1 MLTDLR
7 FALRQ
12 LAKTPAFTAIAL
24 LTLAVGIG
32 SATVV
37 FSAINALILRPLPL
51 VTVPEHRLLFAT
63 QTETRLNQDIGWNYP
78 DFLALRER
86 TTTLAGLWV
95 HTDRTIIIPG
105 SKRPERLLG
114 TEISWDAFN
123 LMGVLPVEGRGF
135 TAQDEKPGAEAVALI
150 SAALWHR
157 RYGGAPEVIGTAV
170 TINHQPATIIGV
182 MPPGWRYPDFTD
194 VWTPLRPDPAKPAMR
209 GNFNYSGRALLKPG
223 VTLAAAQA
231 ETDVIFRAL
240 EREFP
245 ATNGSVRARLRP
257 IREEA
262 IEDTEHFTLLLFGAV
277 LFVFLIACVNVAN
290 LLLARAVTRSK
301 EFAIRLA
308 LGANRARVIR
318 QLVTESVA
326 LALLGGVGGLI
337 VGLWGND
344 AMVAAMPIQIPFW
357 LRFDFDLRVFAF
369 VFGLSLIAALVFGLV
384 PALRT
389 SQPDVVNELKEG
401 GRSSEISGPRALRL
415 RSLLVIAQ
423 IALALVLL
431 VGAGLMMRSSLALRK
446 TQPGFSSEGVLTF
459 RTGFPAGL
467 VGEDRDLPARFFD
480 RLLEKLASIPGVESA
495 ALMSWRP
502 AHDDGGSVGIVL
514 PEGEARPATLADS
527 PMVHNRVVSGNFFST
542 LRIPLLAGR
551 LFDDAIDRRETPGV
565 VLVDETFARRH
576 YGAPAAALG
585 KRLERY
591 EHEAM
596 EYPPQK
602 PKTVEIIGV
611 VGGIRHRLDQ
621 PDKHPTIYATRRQ
634 WTEFFQTVV
643 VRVATPKP
651 GEGNTALDPALLI
664 EPARDAVSAV
674 HHEIPIYEEG
684 PLEDALLRSGS
695 VWPRR
700 FFGYLFMVFGLV
712 ALFLACIGIY
722 GLMSYNVT
730 QRVQELGVRLALGA
744 QPHEIIQLVVRQG
757 LRLIGWGLGAGL
769 VAAFLLTRFL
779 TGFLYGV
786 SPHDPPTFALVPL
799 LLATVAL
806 LACWLPSLRA
816 TRIEPNAALRS
827 E

>member
-1 MLTDLR
+1 MLADLR

-12 LAKTPAFTAIAL
+12 LAKTPGFTAVAL

-37 FSAINALILRPLPL
+37 FSALNALLLRPIPH
-51 VTVPEHRLLFAT
+51 VTVPEDRLLFAT
-63 QTETRLNQDIGWNYP
+63 QTETRLNQDIGWNYL
-78 DFLALRER
+78 DVLALRER
-86 TTTLAGLWV
+86 TTTLARLWV
-95 HTDRTIIIPG
+95 HSDRTVIIPG

-114 TEISWDAFN
+114 TEISWDAFG
-123 LMGVLPVEGRGF
+123 LMGVAPVIGRGF
-135 TAQDEKPGAEAVALI
+135 TAQDATAAAAPVALI
-150 SAALWHR
+150 SAGLWQR
-157 RYGGAPEVIGTAV
+157 RWAGAPEVIGTTV
-170 TINHQPATIIGV
+170 IINQQPTLVIGV

-194 VWTPLRPDPAKPAMR
+194 VWTPLRPDPAKPHAR

-231 ETDVIFRAL
+231 EADVIFGAL

-245 ATNGSVRARLRP
+245 STNGGVRARFRP

-262 IEDTEHFTLLLFGAV
+262 IEESENFTLLLFGAV

-290 LLLARAVTRSK
+290 LLLARAVSRAK

-308 LGANRARVIR
+308 LGANRSRVIR

-326 LALLGGVGGLI
+326 LALLGGAGGII

-344 AMVAAMPIQIPFW
+344 AMVAALPIQIPFW

-389 SQPDVVNELKEG
+389 SRPDVVNELKEG
-401 GRSSEISGPRALRL
+401 GRSSEISGPRAQRL
-415 RSLLVIAQ
+415 RSLLVIVQ

-431 VGAGLMMRSSLALRK
+431 VGAGLMMRSSLALRQ
-446 TQPGFSSEGVLTF
+446 TQPGFSPDGVLTF
-459 RTGFPAGL
+459 RAGFPVGL

-480 RLLEKLASIPGVESA
+480 RLLEKLAALPGVERA

-502 AHDDGGSVGIVL
+502 THDDAGSIGIVL
-514 PEGEARPATLADS
+514 PEGQPRPASLADA
-527 PMVHNRVVSGNFFST
+527 PMVHNRVVSGNLFSA

-551 LFDDAIDRRETPGV
+551 LFDDTRDRKDTPGV
-565 VLVDETFARRH
+565 VIVDEAFARRH
-576 YGAPAAALG
+576 YGEPAAALG
-585 KRLERY
+585 RRLERY

-596 EYPPQK
+596 EPPPKK
-602 PKTVEIIGV
+602 PQIVEIIGV
-611 VGGIRHRLDQ
+611 VGNIRHRLDQ
-621 PDKHPTIYATRRQ
+621 PDKHPTIYASRRQ
-634 WTEFFQTVV
+634 WTEFFQTIVL
-643 VRVATPKP
+643 RVATPRP
-651 GEGNTALDPALLI
+651 GEGKAALDPALLI
-664 EPARDAVSAV
+664 EPARDVVSAV
-674 HHEIPIYEEG
+674 HSEIPIYEEG
-684 PLEDALLRSGS
+684 PLADALLRSDS

-722 GLMSYNVT
+722 GLMAYNVT

-744 QPHEIIQLVVRQG
+744 QPREIIQLVVRHG
-757 LRLIGWGLGAGL
+757 LRLVGWGLGAGL
-769 VAAFLLTRFL
+769 IAAFLLANL
-779 TGFLYGV
+779 LSGLLYGV

-799 LLATVAL
+799 LLAAVAL
-806 LACWLPSLRA
+806 LACWLPGRRA
-816 TRIEPNAALRS
+816 TRIEPNAALRA

>member
-1 MLTDLR
+1 MFTDLR

-12 LAKTPAFTAIAL
+12 LAKTPGFTAVAL

-37 FSAINALILRPLPL
+37 FSALNALLLRPIPH
-51 VTVPEHRLLFAT
+51 VTVPEERLLFAT
-63 QTETRLNQDIGWNYP
+63 QTETRLNQDIGWNYL
-78 DFLALRER
+78 DYLALRER
-86 TTTLAGLWV
+86 TSTLAGIWV
-95 HTDRTIIIPG
+95 HSDRTVIIPG

-114 TEISWDAFN
+114 TEISWDAFG
-123 LMGVLPVEGRGF
+123 LMGVAPVLGRPF
-135 TAQDEKPGAEAVALI
+135 TDQDATAAAAPVALI
-150 SAALWHR
+150 SAGLWQR
-157 RYGGAPEVIGTAV
+157 RYAGAPEVIGTTV
-170 TINHQPATIIGV
+170 SINQQPTLVIGV

-194 VWTPLRPDPAKPAMR
+194 VWTPLRPDSAKPFAR
-209 GNFNYSGRALLKPG
+209 GSFNFSSRALLKPG

-231 ETDVIFRAL
+231 ETDVIFGAL

-245 ATNGSVRARLRP
+245 ATNGSVRARFRP

-262 IEDTEHFTLLLFGAV
+262 IEESENFILLLFGAV
-277 LFVFLIACVNVAN
+277 LVVFLIACVNVAN

-308 LGANRARVIR
+308 LGANRSRVIR
-318 QLVTESVA
+318 QLVTESVV
-326 LALLGGVGGLI
+326 LALLGGAGGII

-344 AMVAAMPIQIPFW
+344 AMVAALPIQIPFW

-401 GRSSEISGPRALRL
+401 GRSSEISGPRAVRL

-431 VGAGLMMRSSLALRK
+431 VGAGLMMRSALALRQ
-446 TQPGFSSEGVLTF
+446 TQPGFTPEGVLTF
-459 RTGFPAGL
+459 RTGFPVGL
-467 VGEDRDLPARFFD
+467 VGEDRELPARFFD
-480 RLLEKLASIPGVESA
+480 QLLEKLAALPGVERA

-502 AHDDGGSVGIVL
+502 THDDAGSIGIVL
-514 PEGEARPATLADS
+514 PEGQPRPASLADG
-527 PMVHNRVVSGNFFST
+527 PMVHNRIVSGNLFSA

-551 LFDDAIDRRETPGV
+551 LFDDTLDRKDTPGV
-565 VLVDETFARRH
+565 VIVDEAFARRH
-576 YGAPAAALG
+576 YGEPAAALG
-585 KRLERY
+585 RRLERY
-591 EHEAM
+591 EGEEMKPTAEKH
-596 EYPPQK
+596 PP
-602 PKTVEIIGV
+602 VEIIGV
-611 VGGIRHRLDQ
+611 VGNIRHRLDQ
-621 PDKHPTIYATRRQ
+621 PDKHPTLYATRRQ
-634 WTEFFQTVV
+634 WTEFFQTIVL
-643 VRVATPKP
+643 RVATAKP
-651 GEGNTALDPALLI
+651 GEGNSALDPALLI
-664 EPARDAVSAV
+664 EPARDVVSAV
-674 HHEIPIYEEG
+674 HPEIPIYEEG

-722 GLMSYNVT
+722 GLMAYNVT

-744 QPHEIIQLVVRQG
+744 QPREIIQLVVRHG
-757 LRLIGWGLGAGL
+757 LRLVGWGLGAGL
-769 VAAFLLTRFL
+769 VAAFLLANLL
-779 TGFLYGV
+779 TGLLYGV

-799 LLATVAL
+799 LLAAVAL
-806 LACWLPSLRA
+806 LACWLPSRRA
-816 TRIEPNAALRS
+816 TRIEPNAALRA